1 MGSIVSQIRLTN
13 QFGGG
18 EHIEFSALVD
28 TGSTYLVLP
37 MAWKSRLGEIEHIRT
52 GLANLADGR
61 TIETDIW
68 GPLKVEIDNFPATYT
83 EVVFMDMGNKEESY
97 EALLGHLPLQQAN
110 LGLDMLNHKLFSL
123 KYIRV

>member
-1 MGSIVSQIRLTN
+1 MGAIVSQVRLTN
-13 QFGGG
+13 NFDQGQ
-18 EHIEFSALVD
+18 HIEFSALVD
-28 TGSTYLVLP
+28 TGSTYLVMPL
-37 MAWKSRLGEIEHIRT
+37 AWKSRLGQLEHIRS

-68 GPLKVEIDNFPATYT
+68 GPLRIEIDNFPPTYT
-83 EVVFMDMGNKEESY
+83 EVVFMDMGDDADRY